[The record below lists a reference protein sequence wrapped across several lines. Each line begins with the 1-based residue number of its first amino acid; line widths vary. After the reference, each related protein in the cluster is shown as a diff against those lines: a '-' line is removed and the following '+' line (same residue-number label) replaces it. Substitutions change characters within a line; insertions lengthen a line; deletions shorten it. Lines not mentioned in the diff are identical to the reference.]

1 MQYILIYYMNVFTFR
16 YCNLM
21 CVYMLYITPSYS
33 LHNCF
38 MLVWSNQG
46 LPSSDKKKCI
56 FTRFTGRVLRM
67 LTPFD
72 FKKCSNFFSHR
83 YMVEI
88 LPIQCKIH
96 SIIKNIFNFLRQ
108 SSSVVHPAKI
118 LSHMSFLFK
127 ATCNLLL
134 IFGVKHSKNALFIY
148 LVIAIVSFCREIVPD
163 F

>member
-1 MQYILIYYMNVFTFR
+1 MCIHAIYHPFVFSTQLFYVSMVKPR
-16 YCNLM
+16 LA
-21 CVYMLYITPSYS
+21 IIR
-33 LHNCF
+33 
-38 MLVWSNQG
+38 Q
-46 LPSSDKKKCI
+46 KKCI

-83 YMVEI
+83 YMVDI

-96 SIIKNIFNFLRQ
+96 SIIKNIFNFLRP

-127 ATCNLLL
+127 ATWSILL
-134 IFGVKHSKNALFIY
+134 IFGIKHSKNALFIY
-148 LVIAIVSFCREIVPD
+148 LVK
-163 F
+163 